1 MAETFRFARR
11 QRGPVPRQ
19 QRGPVPAPVSAM
31 NKSLA
36 RRNKTASGRSSTED
50 AGTAL
55 PYPEYVCVQRRPAK
69 YSAGAA
75 LCVSIRSPI
84 AGPPVVRV
92 SAKRSPTSAARND
105 LDLSRRF
112 FSCVMIALV

>member
-1 MAETFRFARR
+1 
-11 QRGPVPRQ
+11 
-19 QRGPVPAPVSAM
+19 M

-75 LCVSIRSPI
+75 LCVSRTPI
-84 AGPPVVRV
+84 AGRPVGRPRQPGELVPVV
-92 SAKRSPTSAARND
+92 
-105 LDLSRRF
+105 
-112 FSCVMIALV
+112 